1 MSTLV
6 RKFLLGANYIWRCK
20 ELRDAREGE
29 VGQPQTPDVSV
40 EHAAPITPAKSPV
53 EHASRAD
60 GKFLSPRTSIALQRA
75 RKLWERN
82 ATSAT
87 LEDHRRCSVFIDQ
100 SPSGII
106 DAIHIATTEH
116 HSRFDAASR
125 PDSVVEKLSL
135 NTEAVD
141 EASREA
147 PDNVAVISPL
157 TDGRLVDQAK
167 K

>member
-1 MSTLV
+1 MSALV

-20 ELRDAREGE
+20 ELRDAREE
-29 VGQPQTPDVSV
+29 ELVVPETPDASV
-40 EHAAPITPAKSPV
+40 DKSVPVTPAKSPL
-53 EHASRAD
+53 EHVTHVNEQ
-60 GKFLSPRTSIALQRA
+60 FLSPHTSLALQRA
-75 RKLWERN
+75 RALWQRN
-82 ATSAT
+82 STP
-87 LEDHRRCSVFIDQ
+87 EVPRKRRSSVFIDQ
-100 SPSGII
+100 SPGGIS

-125 PDSVVEKLSL
+125 PDSIVDRLSVKTEDVE
-135 NTEAVD
+135 

-167 K
+167 